1 MTVYVSFGSG
11 WARVRIEADARVLR
25 IRAPSKKLL
34 SMLARE
40 LVGVHAELG
49 PGYVVVRRSPAPRA
63 RTQGT
68 G

>member
-1 MTVYVSFGSG
+1 
-11 WARVRIEADARVLR
+11 VRIEADARVLR